1 MSRGSALGL
10 GNTIPGPYTQIP
22 NLFNARRSADRSS
35 FVVAHSGTRDGSLS
49 NVPLGQRTSVYET
62 TGGKIPDKNFT
73 NMADQVER
81 VMGNCRP
88 GIQDLAPAYGPPAAP
103 NIYKSYPVRAQ
114 FENRRK
120 WNESGVDS
128 VNNNNN
134 NFQNGDEGPGGGG
147 GLPGGGGGLPG
158 GGGGLPGGGLKQFQP
173 PPPKQQPTL
182 LGCGI
187 ISSGEDQYAHRMT
200 YLNRWFNEDD
210 GEILIQPPRTMQS
223 KYIGSYSDE
232 LFKTPIDNTENKI
245 STGIMTNPY
254 TGETYETFEN
264 AMPPP
269 NADKYIP
276 ADRFEMAN
284 PRLIQMAGGI
294 NTHAPLPKKKE
305 VCLDVPG
312 TDFGPN
318 VWGDQLFS
326 EERRRRMIEI
336 ANRDLWNNRNGD
348 MSTAAAVAKEKPAG
362 FVGVQAMYRSLPY
375 LPPTQTLDNKGY
387 LPVSDYNQNQ
397 PESTVIK
404 SEVFVTK
411 PDLTTCAYQQP
422 AGPLNDQ
429 EVEYVVG
436 QYENRPTWR
445 GGNDTYYA
453 GVPFLHTNETVGP
466 QQSQNKST
474 LKEFMEQ
481 KFEPSNITNAALESG
496 SNPYVVQQFENKSTR
511 KEFMEQTFS
520 GSNMYNQVV
529 QSGGGGHVVT
539 QYENRPTL
547 KESMEQ
553 TYQPS
558 NVTVATLESGQNPYV
573 VSQYENRSTLKES
586 MEQTY
591 QPSNVTTA
599 TLESG
604 QNPYVI
610 SQFENRP
617 TRKEFMEGTYQPS
630 NVTTAVLESGQNPY
644 VISQFENRPTRKE
657 FMEGTYQ
664 PSNVTTA
671 ILETGSNPYVLTQF
685 ENRPTLR
692 EFMETEFPVNIVDPS
707 RPENGYVVMQT
718 ENKKTLKEL
727 MQQTFDMSNFADER
741 TGAYI
746 DFQGPLA
753 EVRRAYYE
761 KMPGVARPAHFS
773 DGVGGDYIGTGLI
786 TSKQNRGQD
795 ATNWVEPS
803 LVPQDAG
810 DTNSRWIGQYD
821 RDTKREF
828 VQNIPM
834 SDLAPSFQSA
844 APRMLGAL
852 SAKCNMDL
860 RQIDDEFSWAY
871 GFEPQFAEVITG

>member
-22 NLFNARRSADRSS
+22 NLYNARRSADRSS
-35 FVVAHSGTRDGSLS
+35 FVLAHSGTRDGSLM

-88 GIQDLAPAYGPPAAP
+88 GIQDLAPAYGPPAPP
-103 NIYKSYPVRAQ
+103 NIYTSYPVRAQ

-128 VNNNNN
+128 VNVGG
-134 NFQNGDEGPGGGG
+134 NGGGAPSEGPGGVAVAQQ
-147 GLPGGGGGLPG
+147 PRNN
-158 GGGGLPGGGLKQFQP
+158 GLPGGGLRQYQP

-318 VWGDQLFS
+318 VWGDQLYD
-326 EERRRRMIEI
+326 EERRRRMVEI
-336 ANRDLWNNRNGD
+336 VNRDLWNNRNGD

-387 LPVSDYNQNQ
+387 LPVSDYVQSQ

-404 SEVFVTK
+404 GEVFVTK

-481 KFEPSNITNAALESG
+481 KFEPSNVMNAALESG
-496 SNPYVVQQFENKSTR
+496 STPYVVQQFENKATR

-539 QYENRPTL
+539 QYENRPTM
-547 KESMEQ
+547 KE
-553 TYQPS
+553 
-558 NVTVATLESGQNPYV
+558 A
-573 VSQYENRSTLKES
+573 

-610 SQFENRP
+610 SQYENRSTLKEAMESTYQPSNVTTATLESGQNPYVVSQYENRP
-617 TRKEFMEGTYQPS
+617 TRKEFMEATYQPA
-630 NVTTAVLESGQNPY
+630 NVTTATLESGQNPY
-644 VISQFENRPTRKE
+644 VMSQ
-657 FMEGTYQ
+657 Y
-664 PSNVTTA
+664 
-671 ILETGSNPYVLTQF
+671 

-692 EFMETEFPVNIVDPS
+692 EFMETEFPVNVVDPS

-727 MQQTFDMSNFADER
+727 MQQTFDMSNFADEK

-746 DFQGPLA
+746 EFQGPLE

-860 RQIDDEFSWAY
+860 RQVDDEFSWAY

>member
-1 MSRGSALGL
+1 MSKGSALGL
-10 GNTIPGPYTQIP
+10 GNTIPGPYTQVA
-22 NLFNARRSADRSS
+22 NLYNGRRSADRSS
-35 FVVAHSGTRDGSLS
+35 FVLAHSGTRDGSMQNL
-49 NVPLGQRTSVYET
+49 PLGHRGSVYET
-62 TGGKIPDKNFT
+62 TSGKIPDNNFT
-73 NMADQVER
+73 NMTDQVEK

-88 GIQDLAPAYGPPAAP
+88 GVQDLAPAYGPPAAP
-103 NIYKSYPVRAQ
+103 NMYTSYPVRAQ

-120 WNESGVDS
+120 WNESGGWSSGQAYGGDDS
-128 VNNNNN
+128 NQAVSTNI
-134 NFQNGDEGPGGGG
+134 QSSMKTAPQ
-147 GLPGGGGGLPG
+147 LT
-158 GGGGLPGGGLKQFQP
+158 GGGLKQFYP

-187 ISSGEDQYAHRMT
+187 VSSGEDQYAHRMT

-223 KYIGSYSDE
+223 KYLGSYSDE

-284 PRLIQMAGGI
+284 PKLIQMAGGI
-294 NTHAPLPKKKE
+294 DNHAPLPKKKE

-318 VWGDQLFS
+318 VWGDQLYE
-326 EERRRRMIEI
+326 EERRNRMLEI
-336 ANRDLWNNRNGD
+336 VNRDLWNNRDGD
-348 MSTAAAVAKEKPAG
+348 YSTTAAVAKEKPAG
-362 FVGVQAMYRSLPY
+362 FVGVHAMYRSLPY
-375 LPPTQTLDNKGY
+375 LPPTQSLDNKGY
-387 LPVSDYNQNQ
+387 LPVSDFVQNQ
-397 PESTVIK
+397 PEATVIK
-404 SEVFVTK
+404 GEVFVRK
-411 PDLTTCAYQQP
+411 PDLSTCVYQQP

-429 EVEYVVG
+429 DVEYVVG

-453 GVPFLHTNETVGP
+453 GVPFLHTNDTTGP
-466 QQSQNKST
+466 QQTENKAT

-481 KFEPSNITNAALESG
+481 KFEPSNVMNAALESG
-496 SNPYVVQQFENKSTR
+496 STPYVIQQFENKPTR
-511 KEFMEQTFS
+511 KEFMEQSFEGS
-520 GSNMYNQVV
+520 GVYNHVV
-529 QSGGGGHVVT
+529 QSGGGGYVVT
-539 QYENRPTL
+539 QYENRPTLKETMEQTYQPSNVTISTLESGQNPYVVSQYQNRPTL

-558 NVTVATLESGQNPYV
+558 NVTISTLESGQNPYV
-573 VSQYENRSTLKES
+573 ISQYQNRTTLKEA

-591 QPSNVTTA
+591 QPSNITTA

-610 SQFENRP
+610 SQ
-617 TRKEFMEGTYQPS
+617 Y
-630 NVTTAVLESGQNPY
+630 
-644 VISQFENRPTRKE
+644 
-657 FMEGTYQ
+657 
-664 PSNVTTA
+664 
-671 ILETGSNPYVLTQF
+671 

-692 EFMETEFPVNIVDPS
+692 EFMETEFPVNIVDPT
-707 RPENGYVVMQT
+707 RPENGYVVLQT
-718 ENKKTLKEL
+718 ENKKTLKDL
-727 MQQTFDMSNFADER
+727 MQQQFDLSNFADEK
-741 TGAYI
+741 TGSYI
-746 DFQGPLA
+746 EFQGPLE

-761 KMPGVARPAHFS
+761 KMPGVGRPADFS
-773 DGVGGDYIGTGLI
+773 NGIGGDYIGNGLI
-786 TSKQNRGQD
+786 TSKQNRGQN

-834 SDLAPSFQSA
+834 SDLASSFQSV

-860 RQIDDEFSWAY
+860 RQVDDEFSWAY
-871 GFEPQFAEVITG
+871 GFTPQFEEVITG